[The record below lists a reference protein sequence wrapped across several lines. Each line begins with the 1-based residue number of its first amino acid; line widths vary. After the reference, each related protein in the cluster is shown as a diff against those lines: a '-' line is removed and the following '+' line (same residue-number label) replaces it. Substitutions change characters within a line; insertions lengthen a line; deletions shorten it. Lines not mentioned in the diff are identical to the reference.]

1 MGEIRGS
8 LASFAKLLSITWEH
22 LGLVESSPFGGL
34 GVLKDGN
41 LNDPEVKKLVSYL
54 HLIRPVD
61 FIESGL
67 SDIHPREL
75 SMYTCLCKGYL
86 ASALTCL
93 DNGENF
99 SLPTSTTMTTRQKN
113 QNKKH
118 RLVETTRHVMKDSI
132 VGVLSDIPPCR
143 AMN

>member
-1 MGEIRGS
+1 M
-8 LASFAKLLSITWEH
+8 
-22 LGLVESSPFGGL
+22 
-34 GVLKDGN
+34 
-41 LNDPEVKKLVSYL
+41 
-54 HLIRPVD
+54 IRPVD

-67 SDIHPREL
+67 SGIHPREL

-99 SLPTSTTMTTRQKN
+99 ILPTSITMMTKQKN
-113 QNKKH
+113 HNKKY